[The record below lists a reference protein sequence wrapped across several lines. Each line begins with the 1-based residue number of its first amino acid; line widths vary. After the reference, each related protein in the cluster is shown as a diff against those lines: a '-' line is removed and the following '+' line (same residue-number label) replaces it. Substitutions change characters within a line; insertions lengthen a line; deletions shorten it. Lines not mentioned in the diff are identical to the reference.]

1 VKNFLIPLF
10 VIVITVFPG
19 SLTSTYAQSTR
30 TGARLFH
37 QYCASCHGEKGN
49 GNGPIAPYLRVKP
62 LDLTTLAERR
72 QGEFPEE
79 QVKRIIV
86 GEETPPGHG
95 TRTMPVWGER
105 LQEDVIGGAS
115 KAVIARGR
123 VAFLVDYLKTIQG
136 AGRKPFE
143 NVVIPTTGLPP
154 GDVPPP

>member
-1 VKNFLIPLF
+1 MKKASLQLF
-10 VIVITVFPG
+10 SFMFAVLLWQPA
-19 SLTSTYAQSTR
+19 STHAQDTR
-30 TGARLFH
+30 KGAHLFH

-62 LDLTTLAERR
+62 LDLTTLTERR

-79 QVKRIIV
+79 QVKRIIA
-86 GEETPPGHG
+86 GDENPPGHG

-105 LQEDVIGGAS
+105 LQEDLIGGAS

-136 AGRKPFE
+136 TGRKNFE
-143 NVVIPTTGLPP
+143 NVVIPSTGLPP
-154 GDVPPP
+154 GEAPPQ